1 MFTLQLGHPKIN
13 KAKPAVYT
21 TMAEIFPV
29 LFREQE
35 ESVYLFWK
43 EIPVRINYRDDLRR
57 NLDDILAMVWLLQ
70 KETTGKT
77 RVHLSN
83 QLLDMQLDLY
93 WKADK
98 LTIESTFLPQDDL
111 YAPYAESLN
120 ALGKLELSRKG
131 FLNEWKSLLHQLLE
145 VFDAGKIL
153 IADGKERRKLELL
166 QQTEQSIPDYGR
178 LYTR

>member
-13 KAKPAVYT
+13 KARPAVYSSLT
-21 TMAEIFPV
+21 DVFPV

-35 ESVYLFWK
+35 ESIYLFWK
-43 EIPVRINYRDDLRR
+43 EIPVRLSYRDDLCR
-57 NLDDILAMVWLLQ
+57 NLDDILAIVWLLQ

-77 RVHLSN
+77 RVQLSN
-83 QLLDMQLDLY
+83 QLLNVQMDLY
-93 WKADK
+93 WEKDK
-98 LTIESTFLPQDDL
+98 LTIEPLFRSQDDL

-120 ALGKLELSRKG
+120 ALGKLELSRKA
-131 FLNEWKSLLHQLLE
+131 FLNEWKGILHQLLE

-166 QQTEQSIPDYGR
+166 QRTEQTIPDYGR

>member
-1 MFTLQLGHPKIN
+1 MFTIQLGHPKIN

-43 EIPVRINYRDDLRR
+43 EVPVRINYRDDLCR
-57 NLDDILAMVWLLQ
+57 NLDDILAMIWLLQ
-70 KETTGKT
+70 KEPTGKT

-83 QLLDMQLDLY
+83 QMLDLQLDLY

-98 LTIESTFLPQDDL
+98 LTIEPLFRPQDEL
-111 YAPYAESLN
+111 FTPYAESLN
-120 ALGKLELSRKG
+120 ALGKLELSRKA
-131 FLNEWKSLLHQLLE
+131 FLNEWKGLLQQLLE

-166 QQTEQSIPDYGR
+166 ERTAQSIPDYGR